1 MQEDQIKQ
9 VLKEIDDEVK
19 SNKIVLFMKGTKE
32 MPQCGF
38 SARVVQILDSQNVE
52 YATKNVL
59 EDEYL
64 RERIKKY
71 TSWPTIPQLYVNSEF
86 VGGCDIIVQLNDNG
100 ELSSILQ

>member
-64 RERIKKY
+64 REGIKKY